1 MDSGILELECWVHGE
16 DTGRIFPVEISSTKT
31 VAALKEAIKNKN
43 PVGFWDVDPRNL
55 DLYPFRLPDHDEN
68 LEDAL
73 NQWQSNGNSRLNS
86 RLKLSLC
93 FPKSDEGKWLIIVNA
108 PSSWNLGE
116 TIPLN
121 CLVLGENSRNVFTV
135 EIASTKNVALLKNL
149 IKSSKQITFRDVDAD
164 ALVLWEAP
172 KSLLCNDDALKATI
186 KGLHLE
192 AKDALF
198 PASRLSQIFPEPPNP
213 DYLHIVV
220 EPPAC
225 ELSLMLPS

>member
-1 MDSGILELECWVHGE
+1 MDSGILELECWIHGE

-43 PVGFWDVDPRNL
+43 PVGFCDVDPRNL

-73 NQWQSNGNSRLNS
+73 NQWQSNGNPRLNS

-93 FPKSDEGKWLIIVNA
+93 FPKSDEGKWLIIVKA
-108 PSSWNLGE
+108 PK
-116 TIPLN
+116 TITLN
-121 CLVLGENSRNVFTV
+121 CLVLGENSSNVFSV
-135 EIASTKNVALLKNL
+135 KIDKMENVALLKDL
-149 IKSSKQITFRDVDAD
+149 IKSKKPNAFRDVDAD